1 MSHLTKWHTRSVLV
15 VDDSASNRA
24 VAEEIL
30 KGFGITN
37 VQQAENGLT
46 ALAMLNAAHF
56 DLVLTDLNMPGMDGI
71 ELLSSLAKSK
81 NREPFFV
88 AVMSSVGQSV
98 LDTVQNIADASNLEL
113 LGVFPKPIDMQALR
127 EALVHYDPEIH
138 QKGAWRSVL
147 QFTSADVEQALDA
160 GQLVPFYQPKVAFV
174 DRRPWGMEALVRW
187 IHPDH
192 GILPPSTFVD
202 HLESGPLA
210 LRFFLYFLN
219 EVCLFLK
226 ALPAAA
232 DRLHCSINL
241 PVPLLT
247 QEGLVTDM
255 VKIIERNHL
264 ENEAIAVELTE
275 TSLMLHLAESLSV
288 LARLRMKGFGI
299 AMDDYGTGYSSMKQ
313 LARCPFNELKI
324 DREFVHDATNSE
336 KKQAILT
343 AAISLCQ
350 RLNLL
355 SVAEGVE
362 TQADW
367 DQLSALGCDI
377 AQGYLV
383 SRPLSAHDMR
393 HWLQQHAR

>member
-1 MSHLTKWHTRSVLV
+1 MV

-30 KGFGITN
+30 KDIGISEI
-37 VQQAENGLT
+37 QHAEDGLV
-46 ALAMLNAAHF
+46 ALEILRSSHF

-71 ELLSSLAKSK
+71 ELLSNLAKGK
-81 NREPFFV
+81 DRKPFFV

-113 LGVFPKPIDMQALR
+113 LGVFPKPINPKLLR
-127 EALVHYDPEIH
+127 EAMGHYDPDIH
-138 QKGAWRSVL
+138 QKGAWRSVF
-147 QFTSADVEQALDA
+147 QFTSSDVEKALDA
-160 GQLVPFYQPKVAFV
+160 GQLVPFYQPKVLFSN
-174 DRRPWGMEALVRW
+174 RQPWGMEALVRW
-187 IHPDH
+187 VHPEH
-192 GILPPSTFVD
+192 GVIPPSAFVD

-210 LRFFLYFLN
+210 LRFYLHFLD
-219 EVCLFLK
+219 ETCKFLK
-226 ALPAAA
+226 SLPQQT
-232 DRLHCSINL
+232 RNLHCSINL

-247 QEGLVTDM
+247 HEGIVTEM
-255 VKIIERNHL
+255 VKIVERHHL
-264 ENEAIAVELTE
+264 QNDAIVVELTE
-275 TSLMLHLAESLSV
+275 TSLMLHLAESLSA

-324 DREFVHDATNSE
+324 DREFVHDATHSE
-336 KKQAILT
+336 KKQAILVS
-343 AAISLCQ
+343 AISLCQ

-367 DQLSALGCDI
+367 DQLAEMGCEV
-377 AQGYLV
+377 AQGYLI
-383 SRPLSAHDMR
+383 SRPISADDMR
-393 HWLQQHAR
+393 EWLLQQQF